1 MITSDRCVSCPVS
14 QFIAKPMTSKMK
26 TAARP
31 ISINVRIRSDRTIKA
46 DLSQSPTMRH
56 HDRFDQGARFKLARR
71 NGSTSFANYNPAS
84 G

>member
-1 MITSDRCVSCPVS
+1 
-14 QFIAKPMTSKMK
+14 MTSKMK

-31 ISINVRIRSDRTIKA
+31 ISINVRIRSERTIKA
-46 DLSQSPTMRH
+46 DLSQPRRPHAITVASTMAQS
-56 HDRFDQGARFKLARR
+56 FKVARE